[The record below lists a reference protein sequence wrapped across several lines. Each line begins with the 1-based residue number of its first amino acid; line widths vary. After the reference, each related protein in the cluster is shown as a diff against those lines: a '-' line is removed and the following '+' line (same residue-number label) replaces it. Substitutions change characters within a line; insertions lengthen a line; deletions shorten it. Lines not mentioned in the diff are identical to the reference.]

1 MEDSHKSNTSE
12 TAPQPGS
19 AVQGAHISHIAQQM
33 ALRGSAPVTII
44 PLPGEQVQVQG
55 VIQTAQSSVIHPPH
69 VQTVS
74 SLSESEESQDS
85 SDSIGSSQK
94 AHGILAR
101 RPSYRKILKDLS
113 SEDTRGRKGD
123 GENPGVSAV
132 TSMSV
137 PTPIYQ
143 TSSGQYIAIAPNGAL
158 QLASPGTDGVQGL
171 QTLTMTNSGS
181 TQQGTTILQYAQT
194 SDGQQILVP
203 SNQVVVQTASGDMQ
217 TYQIRTTPSAT
228 SLPQTVV
235 MTSPVTLTSQTSK
248 TDDPQLKRE
257 IRLMKNRDP
266 LMWRV
271 VIGTNN
277 IHGGPPYSKKIKV
290 KAIIIHPDFNLETYV
305 NDIALF
311 HLKKAVRYNDYI
323 QPICLPFDVFQMLDQ
338 NTKCFISGWGRT
350 KEEGNV
356 TDVLQEAEV
365 HYISRKICDSE
376 QSYGQII
383 PNTSFCAGDE
393 DGIFDTCRGDSGGP
407 LMCYLPEHRRFFV
420 MGITSYGYG
429 CGRKNFPGVYC
440 GPSFYQQWLTDHL
453 YPASSKGIFNINV
466 LLGQVLIASAS
477 VVLLGIP

>member
-1 MEDSHKSNTSE
+1 MPRTGRWGGGRQCRSHRRPCAAAELIMEDSHKNNTSE
-12 TAPQPGS
+12 TSTQP
-19 AVQGAHISHIAQQM
+19 ATTVQGTHISHIAQQM
-33 ALRGSAPVTII
+33 SLRGSAPVTVV
-44 PLPGEQVQVQG
+44 PLPGEQIQVQG
-55 VIQTAQSSVIHPPH
+55 VIQTAQSSVIHPAH

-123 GENPGVSAV
+123 GENPGVPAV

-171 QTLTMTNSGS
+171 QTLTRTNSGS
-181 TQQGTTILQYAQT
+181 TQQGTILQYAQT

-235 MTSPVTLTSQTSK
+235 MTSPVTLTSQTTK

-257 IRLMKNRDP
+257 IRLMKNREAARECRRKKKEYVKC
-266 LMWRV
+266 LENRV
-271 VIGTNN
+271 AVLENQNKTLIEELKTLKDL
-277 IHGGPPYSKKIKV
+277 YSHK
-290 KAIIIHPDFNLETYV
+290 
-305 NDIALF
+305 
-311 HLKKAVRYNDYI
+311 
-323 QPICLPFDVFQMLDQ
+323 
-338 NTKCFISGWGRT
+338 
-350 KEEGNV
+350 
-356 TDVLQEAEV
+356 
-365 HYISRKICDSE
+365 
-376 QSYGQII
+376 
-383 PNTSFCAGDE
+383 
-393 DGIFDTCRGDSGGP
+393 
-407 LMCYLPEHRRFFV
+407 
-420 MGITSYGYG
+420 
-429 CGRKNFPGVYC
+429 
-440 GPSFYQQWLTDHL
+440 
-453 YPASSKGIFNINV
+453 
-466 LLGQVLIASAS
+466 S
-477 VVLLGIP
+477 V

>member
-1 MEDSHKSNTSE
+1 MEDSHKSNTSD
-12 TAPQPGS
+12 TAPQPAS
-19 AVQGAHISHIAQQM
+19 TVQGAHISHIAQQM
-33 ALRGSAPVTII
+33 SLRGSAPVTIV

-94 AHGILAR
+94 VHGILAR

-137 PTPIYQ
+137 PTSIYQ
-143 TSSGQYIAIAPNGAL
+143 TSTGQYKGCSRRNLFENRITPERRVTNHTVAIAPNGAL

-235 MTSPVTLTSQTSK
+235 MTSPVTLTSQTTK

-257 IRLMKNRDP
+257 IRLMKNREAARECRRKKKEYVKC
-266 LMWRV
+266 LENRV
-271 VIGTNN
+271 AVLENQNKTLIEELKTLKDL
-277 IHGGPPYSKKIKV
+277 YSHK
-290 KAIIIHPDFNLETYV
+290 
-305 NDIALF
+305 
-311 HLKKAVRYNDYI
+311 
-323 QPICLPFDVFQMLDQ
+323 
-338 NTKCFISGWGRT
+338 
-350 KEEGNV
+350 
-356 TDVLQEAEV
+356 
-365 HYISRKICDSE
+365 
-376 QSYGQII
+376 
-383 PNTSFCAGDE
+383 
-393 DGIFDTCRGDSGGP
+393 
-407 LMCYLPEHRRFFV
+407 
-420 MGITSYGYG
+420 
-429 CGRKNFPGVYC
+429 
-440 GPSFYQQWLTDHL
+440 
-453 YPASSKGIFNINV
+453 
-466 LLGQVLIASAS
+466 S
-477 VVLLGIP
+477 V

>member
-12 TAPQPGS
+12 AAPQPGS
-19 AVQGAHISHIAQQM
+19 TVQGAHISHIAQQ
-33 ALRGSAPVTII
+33 
-44 PLPGEQVQVQG
+44 
-55 VIQTAQSSVIHPPH
+55 
-69 VQTVS
+69 VS

-235 MTSPVTLTSQTSK
+235 MTSPVTLTSQTTK

-257 IRLMKNRDP
+257 IRLMKNRSFN
-266 LMWRV
+266 LILSAHAE
-271 VIGTNN
+271 VIGRRQNHYNT
-277 IHGGPPYSKKIKV
+277 IK
-290 KAIIIHPDFNLETYV
+290 NETDRTCTGIWV
-305 NDIALF
+305 PQCLFFFFFFLPVLSQTPTSALA
-311 HLKKAVRYNDYI
+311 L
-323 QPICLPFDVFQMLDQ
+323 
-338 NTKCFISGWGRT
+338 S
-350 KEEGNV
+350 
-356 TDVLQEAEV
+356 
-365 HYISRKICDSE
+365 
-376 QSYGQII
+376 
-383 PNTSFCAGDE
+383 
-393 DGIFDTCRGDSGGP
+393 
-407 LMCYLPEHRRFFV
+407 
-420 MGITSYGYG
+420 
-429 CGRKNFPGVYC
+429 
-440 GPSFYQQWLTDHL
+440 
-453 YPASSKGIFNINV
+453 
-466 LLGQVLIASAS
+466 SAS
-477 VVLLGIP
+477 FSPPSLPAWVCTPLLLEAFRTLQAQPRAAAPHSQHDRPNCAERPYGSGQ

>member
-12 TAPQPGS
+12 TAPHPGS
-19 AVQGAHISHIAQQM
+19 TVQGTHISQIIAHQ
-33 ALRGSAPVTII
+33 
-44 PLPGEQVQVQG
+44 
-55 VIQTAQSSVIHPPH
+55 
-69 VQTVS
+69 VS

-123 GENPGVSAV
+123 GESPGISAV

-171 QTLTMTNSGS
+171 QTLAMTNSSS
-181 TQQGTTILQYAQT
+181 TQQGTILQYAQT

-235 MTSPVTLTSQTSK
+235 MTSPVTLTSQTTK

-257 IRLMKNRDP
+257 IRLMKNRQE
-266 LMWRV
+266 
-271 VIGTNN
+271 
-277 IHGGPPYSKKIKV
+277 
-290 KAIIIHPDFNLETYV
+290 NL
-305 NDIALF
+305 L
-311 HLKKAVRYNDYI
+311 L
-323 QPICLPFDVFQMLDQ
+323 
-338 NTKCFISGWGRT
+338 
-350 KEEGNV
+350 
-356 TDVLQEAEV
+356 
-365 HYISRKICDSE
+365 
-376 QSYGQII
+376 
-383 PNTSFCAGDE
+383 
-393 DGIFDTCRGDSGGP
+393 
-407 LMCYLPEHRRFFV
+407 
-420 MGITSYGYG
+420 
-429 CGRKNFPGVYC
+429 GRKCIYNG
-440 GPSFYQQWLTDHL
+440 
-453 YPASSKGIFNINV
+453 
-466 LLGQVLIASAS
+466 
-477 VVLLGIP
+477 

>member
-12 TAPQPGS
+12 AAPQPGS
-19 AVQGAHISHIAQQM
+19 TVQGAHISHIAQQ
-33 ALRGSAPVTII
+33 
-44 PLPGEQVQVQG
+44 
-55 VIQTAQSSVIHPPH
+55 
-69 VQTVS
+69 VS

-235 MTSPVTLTSQTSK
+235 MTSPVTLTSQTTK

-257 IRLMKNRDP
+257 IRLMKNRSFN
-266 LMWRV
+266 LILSAHAE
-271 VIGTNN
+271 VIGRRQNHYNTIKNETDRTCTGIWVPQCLFFFFFFFACLISDPN
-277 IHGGPPYSKKIKV
+277 LCTCFVFCFLLPSQPARVGLHALTSGSLPDLPSSAQGRRTPLPARPPQLRRTTVWIRPMSERSDAGG
-290 KAIIIHPDFNLETYV
+290 A
-305 NDIALF
+305 
-311 HLKKAVRYNDYI
+311 
-323 QPICLPFDVFQMLDQ
+323 
-338 NTKCFISGWGRT
+338 
-350 KEEGNV
+350 
-356 TDVLQEAEV
+356 
-365 HYISRKICDSE
+365 
-376 QSYGQII
+376 
-383 PNTSFCAGDE
+383 
-393 DGIFDTCRGDSGGP
+393 RGS
-407 LMCYLPEHRRFFV
+407 
-420 MGITSYGYG
+420 S
-429 CGRKNFPGVYC
+429 
-440 GPSFYQQWLTDHL
+440 
-453 YPASSKGIFNINV
+453 PASVPG
-466 LLGQVLIASAS
+466 ADARR
-477 VVLLGIP
+477 PRR